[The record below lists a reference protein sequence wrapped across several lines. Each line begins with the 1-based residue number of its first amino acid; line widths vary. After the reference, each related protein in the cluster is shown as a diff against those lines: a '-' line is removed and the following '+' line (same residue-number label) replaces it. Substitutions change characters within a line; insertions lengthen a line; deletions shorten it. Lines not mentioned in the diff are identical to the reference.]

1 MDFEVPDERGKQPKG
16 DSIVLSSSNDS
27 SLTTSLP
34 LSAILAE
41 QSPEQVA
48 ISNDPG
54 RFVCNYVYYKS
65 LLHQKSKG
73 SSLNS
78 LFIHVPPYNPKDT
91 ITVDLVV
98 KIVKQLITSVV
109 CKACF

>member
-1 MDFEVPDERGKQPKG
+1 MDFDVPDQRGDQPKNV
-16 DSIVLSSSNDS
+16 SISSSKDS

-48 ISNDPG
+48 ISSNPG

-65 LLHQKSKG
+65 LLHQQSKG
-73 SSLNS
+73 SPLNS
-78 LFIHVPPYNPKDT
+78 LFIHVPPFDPKDT
-91 ITVDLVV
+91 VIVNSVV
-98 KIVKQLITSVV
+98 GIIKQLITSVV

>member
-1 MDFEVPDERGKQPKG
+1 MDFDVPDERGKQPRNV
-16 DSIVLSSSNDS
+16 SISSSNDS
-27 SLTTSLP
+27 SLITSLP

-65 LLHQKSKG
+65 MLHQQSKG

-78 LFIHVPPYNPKDT
+78 LFIHVPP
-91 ITVDLVV
+91 
-98 KIVKQLITSVV
+98 
-109 CKACF
+109 

>member
-1 MDFEVPDERGKQPKG
+1 MNFDVPDQRGMQPRNV
-16 DSIVLSSSNDS
+16 SISSSNDS

-73 SSLNS
+73 SPLNS

-91 ITVDLVV
+91 ETVNFVV
-98 KIVKQLITSVV
+98 GIIKQLITSVV